1 MNRNSQLNTQRIER
15 GADEQEEKKEEEEE
29 ENWTRHGE
37 WGNIP
42 RTMGCNVGNAL
53 QAYSVALAEPLSF
66 TRYSVTRHKNIFL
79 PVLQFTCRPLN

>member
-1 MNRNSQLNTQRIER
+1 M
-15 GADEQEEKKEEEEE
+15 GADEQEEEE

-53 QAYSVALAEPLSF
+53 QAYTVAQAEPPPPSF